1 MRGCQGTVLKAADW
15 LGPELSALDGERWIK
30 RTQDQRRA
38 AELLLLP
45 SLPMRC
51 CRQLTHAKGSL
62 VRAPDVLPPPRE
74 PPPHPNRVLLFQRI
88 LQIIT
93 FWPWYNPGRWLE

>member
-1 MRGCQGTVLKAADW
+1 MLKAADW

-30 RTQDQRRA
+30 RTQDQQRA

-62 VRAPDVLPPPRE
+62 VRAPGVLPPPRE
-74 PPPHPNRVLLFQRI
+74 PPTPPQQSPVVSKNS
-88 LQIIT
+88 T
-93 FWPWYNPGRWLE
+93 D